1 MNILVTGGAGFIGSN
16 LVASLVEAGHK
27 VTVIDDLP
35 SGFEEN
41 LKSVMDKITF
51 INASILKSSVL
62 QSTFRDIEAAYHL
75 AAIASVQ
82 KSIDN
87 PKECHEVNVI
97 GTISVLEAARI
108 NNVKKVILAS
118 SAAVYGDQ
126 PDLPKK
132 ETTPLAPMSPYA
144 IDKISCE
151 NYMRIYHNLYGIE
164 TISFRFFNV
173 FGENQDPDSEYAAV
187 IPIFIKSMLKG
198 KGPEVFGDGSQS
210 RDFTYI
216 KDLVDG
222 LTFALDQKL
231 DGSAINLA
239 TGTKTTLLELI
250 STINSILGTTLKPEF
265 QKARP
270 GDIYES
276 YSDISLARERFNFT
290 PKHSLKE
297 GLKNTV
303 QFFKNNENSTAS
315 DQSLY

>member
-27 VTVIDDLP
+27 VTVIDDLS

-41 LKSVMDKITF
+41 LKSVMDRITF
-51 INASILKSSVL
+51 INASILESSVL
-62 QSTFRDIEAAYHL
+62 QSTFRDIEAVYHL

-276 YSDISLARERFNFT
+276 YSDIFLARERFNFT